1 MARDVLGWECFEGC
15 DCKEK
20 NHVHY
25 NNMPPRPTNKNWLQQ
40 LLNL

>member
-1 MARDVLGWECFEGC
+1 MKDVLGWDCYEGC

-20 NHVHY
+20 NHIHY
-25 NNMPPRPTNKNWLQQ
+25 NQLPKPTDKSWIQK